1 MSFNTAIVY
10 YKNKKDLR
18 GLFNHSLQFLMF
30 IGSGIYQPPKPPPKP
45 PQPQQLKQPQQPP
58 KPPPK
63 PSPHAKAWWVATR
76 GPAANSKTAAAI
88 AMKLNTRL
96 IFVSIVI

>member
-18 GLFNHSLQFLMF
+18 GLFTHSLQFLMF
-30 IGSGIYQPPKPPPKP
+30 VGSGIYPPPKP
-45 PQPQQLKQPQQPP
+45 P
-58 KPPPK
+58 
-63 PSPHAKAWWVATR
+63 PHAKAWWVATR

-88 AMKLNTRL
+88 AMKLNTTL